1 MPRDTIIEQ
10 FQERAEAAAA
20 KVLIAHNLPEAFAY
34 CISVC
39 TEKEACKLLL
49 SGCTE
54 PLSQAAQDLCQLKEP
69 ARLIAAP
76 GFDAPSL
83 EPLVTL
89 GQEQN
94 ISVIQQGLR
103 QHLAGIDIGLTMA
116 EFGLAETGTLVL
128 DSSQEDIRLA
138 TMISEIHV
146 AVLFTSN
153 ILLDAYEL
161 RERLSARF
169 KSAPNYTAFITGPSR
184 TADIE
189 RALTLGVHGPLQ
201 LHVVLIDDTSLDQQA
216 AS

>member
-20 KVLIAHNLPEAFAY
+20 KVVMAHSLPEAFSY

-39 TEKEACKLLL
+39 AEKEACKLLL

-54 PLSQAAQDLCQLKEP
+54 PLSQEAQDLCQLKEP

-76 GFDAPSL
+76 GFDAPTL
-83 EPLVTL
+83 EPLLTL

-94 ISVIQQGLR
+94 IAVIQQGLR

-128 DSSQEDIRLA
+128 DSSREEIRLA

-146 AVLFTSN
+146 ALLLTSN
-153 ILLDAYEL
+153 ILVDAYEL
-161 RERLSARF
+161 RELSAQF

-201 LHVVLIDDTSLDQQA
+201 LHVVLIDDISLNEQNTS
-216 AS
+216 